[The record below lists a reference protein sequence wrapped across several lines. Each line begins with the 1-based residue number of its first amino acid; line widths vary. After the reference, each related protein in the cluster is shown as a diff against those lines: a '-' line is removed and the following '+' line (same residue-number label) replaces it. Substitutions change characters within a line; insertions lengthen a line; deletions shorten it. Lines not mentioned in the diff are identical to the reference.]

1 MEITPPGVDKA
12 FGLEQLLRYTGI
24 SREELI
30 CCGDGYNDI
39 SMLQFAGLGVAMENA
54 RDEVKAVA
62 DIITETNDNDG
73 VACIVENYMKNR

>member
-1 MEITPPGVDKA
+1 MYGD
-12 FGLEQLLRYTGI
+12 F
-24 SREELI
+24 SEELI